1 MLKHLMKWRVAA
13 FEKRYE
19 YDASYLRELAESDPR
34 ALMAFAKMQ
43 GMSRY
48 RGGLPTAAWFA
59 AKIVGAMYEDCG
71 PCTQLVVR
79 MAEEAGVDGATL
91 RALVGGHDAALTEE
105 LRDVVAFAR
114 ASLAHDPADEER
126 DARDRPEEDGHRPR
140 LLLGLLEHLGLRP
153 DHEVVLLAGR
163 LVDPVALAEEGR
175 DLVLGLGDHV
185 GVRDGGHDHPDRRRP
200 HDLLADRLIGS
211 LRKIV

>member
-79 MAEEAGVDGATL
+79 MAEEGGVDGPTL

-114 ASLAHDPADEER
+114 ASLAHGPADDE
-126 DARDRPEEDGHRPR
+126 RPR
-140 LLLGLLEHLGLRP
+140 IERRFGARGLAAIAFSLAAARVYPTVKYALGHGRACQRIA
-153 DHEVVLLAGR
+153 VAGE
-163 LVDPVALAEEGR
+163 LVPAVGPRYEGA
-175 DLVLGLGDHV
+175 
-185 GVRDGGHDHPDRRRP
+185 PT
-200 HDLLADRLIGS
+200 
-211 LRKIV
+211 